1 MAKTYIYKRTK
12 LRTISIALIL
22 AIIFLLSSYI
32 GLHFNFEIGAILI
45 LSLAVSLFILYQGSK
60 KHKIILDE
68 NNFMLY
74 GQSINY
80 SNIIYIRFESTRT
93 ILNVSK
99 KDCSDNEKVILRK
112 ENFASESDWADFNK
126 NIELIKNNKL

>member
-22 AIIFLLSSYI
+22 AIVFLLSSYI

-80 SNIIYIRFESTRT
+80 SNIIYIKFESTRT
-93 ILNVSK
+93 ILNFIKEGS
-99 KDCSDNEKVILRK
+99 SDNEKVILIK

-126 NIELIKNNKL
+126 NIELIKNNKI